1 MYQKTT
7 VGKRIYLR
15 IKTLKTLIWECHNAY
30 GHTGASKNYQ
40 IIKEHFYYPRL
51 AKTIRQTLS
60 TCDSCQRNKISTVSS
75 AAIFE
80 SVQPM
85 EPLEL
90 LSIDFFGP
98 IVKMKCGYE
107 YILVMVDTFTEY
119 TKLYPLKKA
128 TCEATIRKVDN
139 FIRDVGKP
147 LKILSDRGTQFTSK
161 RWKGS
166 PEERKIKVIL
176 TSIRHPQANMVER
189 TNRELARFL
198 RTLLS
203 ENEHSSWYN

>member
-1 MYQKTT
+1 
-7 VGKRIYLR
+7 
-15 IKTLKTLIWECHNAY
+15 
-30 GHTGASKNYQ
+30 
-40 IIKEHFYYPRL
+40 
-51 AKTIRQTLS
+51 
-60 TCDSCQRNKISTVSS
+60 
-75 AAIFE
+75 
-80 SVQPM
+80 M